1 MVTGLAGIA
10 QYGRVSV
17 MSFVI
22 TASVL
27 ILMPPI
33 VWSVLNMHIEMIQL
47 DSAFVTLISAGE
59 VLAAILSIKASVI
72 RFAMAVEDL
81 GHGIVMSV

>member
-47 DSAFVTLISAGE
+47 DSA
-59 VLAAILSIKASVI
+59 I